1 MKGLFTKNKKEAEA
15 IAVGEFAHQ
24 NKHLIVI
31 VADPKDD
38 TIFVAYNDSFVS
50 GRIRGMEGDK
60 VHILRD
66 LMASAR
72 LFDSEID
79 RFLMGLVEVLK
90 IRRLSVGVN
99 NFLQYLDG
107 ALYNISRRHR
117 EKVLTD
123 VPEGSVKSPLTVGDV
138 VDPGSSHLLK

>member
-1 MKGLFTKNKKEAEA
+1 MKGFFTKDKKKEA

-38 TIFVAYNDSFVS
+38 TIFVAYNDNFVS

-60 VHILRD
+60 VHIVRD
-66 LMASAR
+66 LMTSAR

-90 IRRLSVGVN
+90 IRRLSAGVN

-117 EKVLTD
+117 EKAASE
-123 VPEGSVKSPLTVGDV
+123 VPKGSIKSPLGTVADV
-138 VDPGSSHLLK
+138 VDPGNH

>member
-1 MKGLFTKNKKEAEA
+1 MRGLFTKRSKENEA

-38 TIFVAYNDSFVS
+38 SIFVAYNDNFVS
-50 GRIRGMEGDK
+50 GRIRGIEGDK
-60 VHILRD
+60 VHIVRD

-79 RFLMGLVEVLK
+79 RFLMGLMEVLK
-90 IRRLSVGVN
+90 VRRLSAGVN

-117 EKVLTD
+117 EKVATD
-123 VPEGSVKSPLTVGDV
+123 VPEGSIKSPLTVADV
-138 VDPGSSHLLK
+138 VDPGRSL